1 MGPCHEKHLCEK
13 LSALWEAGLGQVEG
27 DAGGKAA
34 VRVDLVQGKETKKQS
49 EAEESR
55 TVGVC

>member
-27 DAGGKAA
+27 DCRWEGSCASGPSPGKG
-34 VRVDLVQGKETKKQS
+34 DE

>member
-1 MGPCHEKHLCEK
+1 MGPYHEKHLCEK
-13 LSALWEAGLGQVEG
+13 LSALWGAGLEQVEG

-34 VRVDLVQGKETKKQS
+34 VRVDLVQGEERRRQS

-55 TVGVC
+55 TAGVC